1 MLIKSSSKLDR
12 SLAEPKFCTLKP
24 VDHLI
29 DPKGYQYRCYNLIF
43 KVRTY
48 VAYRYFYSIKT
59 PSINLIETAINNKA
73 KI

>member
-29 DPKGYQYRCYNLIF
+29 DPKGYQYSCYNLM
-43 KVRTY
+43 
-48 VAYRYFYSIKT
+48 SQ
-59 PSINLIETAINNKA
+59 LIYQESLKQW
-73 KI
+73 KQWMVFSHKP